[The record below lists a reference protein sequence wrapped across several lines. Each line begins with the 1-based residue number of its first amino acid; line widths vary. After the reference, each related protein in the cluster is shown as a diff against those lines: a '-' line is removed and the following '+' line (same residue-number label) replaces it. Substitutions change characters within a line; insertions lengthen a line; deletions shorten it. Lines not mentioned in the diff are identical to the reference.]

1 MKKSIIMMLSLMVT
15 SIYAQM
21 DDAQSSTFVNTSQI
35 VRTATLNELYEHAKI
50 LENSGTAAEIN
61 ANRLAIKNAW
71 MEVNPVV
78 AALYKPIETNGK
90 LPETM
95 ENVGINGIHYPEVIK
110 ERNLELERPQ
120 QTRDWGTDRLL
131 FEGFVD
137 GGVDM
142 EVTNSGDIY
151 ISFYQNNI
159 DFGGQFDIIFLYRSI
174 DGGQTFQEWRT
185 TNITSPIRKLQLIS
199 IDGTGDQ
206 YIATYFVTDSNT
218 FQVTRWNTASGALTG
233 TVIDTAVTDFSVDKN
248 YPVTT
253 STQRVFATYLK
264 TIGCPEVYSARS
276 TAGAYGFNWVD
287 AVSIDNV
294 CGQQVDFSYGSLG
307 SCYTTYT
314 GGNSGNLLTNVNP
327 NSNDPGSWTTRETL
341 ESGAT
346 RQSLNP
352 IIKSTRLPFAT
363 DKVLVVSSSRLAG
376 TTDNFIGRG
385 YYRQNGGA
393 FSSFNLA
400 PLGPNFTAGHFDA
413 WVRKNNNVETI
424 RFSYV
429 IDVINNASND
439 FNRVVSFDGNS
450 FSANENPSD
459 ISLNVWDGFA
469 SAIAE
474 TQNNEPCLAFVGTSN
489 TGSFGINLYFDSKT
503 ELLSTQDNT
512 INGLTYF
519 PNPTTDVLHINAL
532 QNIEDISIYN
542 LLGQKLMQVKPQQ
555 EKVSLQI
562 SSLNTGMYIM
572 KITSEGKTATYK
584 INKK

>member
-1 MKKSIIMMLSLMVT
+1 MKKTIIIMLSLMVT

-21 DDAQSSTFVNTSQI
+21 DDAQSGTFVNTSQI
-35 VRTATLNELYEHAKI
+35 ERTATLNALYEQAKI

-71 MEVNPVV
+71 MEVNPEV
-78 AALYKPIETNGK
+78 AALYKPIETGGK

-95 ENVGINGIHYPEVIK
+95 ENVGINGIQYPELIK
-110 ERNLELERPQ
+110 ERNLESERPQ
-120 QTRDWGTDRLL
+120 QTREWDTDRLL

-137 GGVDM
+137 GVDM

-159 DFGGQFDIIFLYRSI
+159 DFGEQFDIIFLYRSI

-206 YIATYFVTDSNT
+206 YVATYFVTDSNT
-218 FQVTRWNTASGALTG
+218 FQVTRWNTTSGSLTA
-233 TVIDTAVTDFSVDKN
+233 TVVDTDVTDFSVDKN

-253 STQRVFATYLK
+253 STQRVLATYLK
-264 TIGCPEVYSARS
+264 TTSCIEVYSARS
-276 TAGAYGFNWVD
+276 TAGAYGLTWVD

-294 CGQQVDFSYGSLG
+294 CGQQVDFSYGLNG

-314 GGNSGNLLTNVNP
+314 GANSGNLFTNVNP

-352 IIKSTRLPFAT
+352 IIKSTRLPLAT

-400 PLGPNFTAGHFDA
+400 PLGSNFTAGHFDA

-429 IDVINNASND
+429 VDVINNASYD
-439 FNRVVSFDGNS
+439 FNRVISFDGSN

-474 TQNNEPCLAFVGTSN
+474 TQSNQPCLAFVGTSS
-489 TGSFGINLYFDSKT
+489 TGSFGIDLYFDSKT
-503 ELLSTQDNT
+503 TLLSTQDNT
-512 INGLTYF
+512 IDGLTYF

-532 QNIEDISIYN
+532 QNIEVISIYN

-555 EKVSLQI
+555 GKVSLHI

-572 KITSEGKTATYK
+572 KITSEGKTGTYK